1 MFSCANSPSRGSC
14 CVSPS
19 SEDAEHAAVGVELLV
34 GEVDLAR
41 IAAAALAA
49 DELAR
54 RAQRA
59 RTEVHQRV
67 ALRLKLVAALA
78 WVAPVRRRPVLVLAR
93 DVVPVPHAGI
103 DRVRPFL
110 DLQAHAVD
118 RERRHVRAPLAVA
131 THASRARV
139 DLVIHQQRELGSA
152 RRDGAEPV
160 RQAGQLIAVRSR
172 AVVLDGQQR
181 PDVHAVGDRHQV
193 RLRVAYSA
201 RSRPPGSGRAR
212 GSGPDLP
219 ASQTA
224 AATTTTSTA
233 RRHDQQAPG
242 HRIPP
247 PIRTQPTVP
256 NAVIYSP
263 SGP

>member
-1 MFSCANSPSRGSC
+1 MREQPEPRQLLRLA
-14 CVSPS
+14 V
-19 SEDAEHAAVGVELLV
+19 EQDAEHAPVGVELLV

-54 RAQRA
+54 RTQRA

-67 ALRLKLVAALA
+67 ALRLKIVATLA

-93 DVVPVPHAGI
+93 EVVPVAHARI

-110 DLQAHAVD
+110 YLEAHAVD

-139 DLVIHQQRELGSA
+139 DLVIHQQREIASA

-172 AVVLDGQQR
+172 AAVLDGQQR
-181 PDVHAVGDRHQV
+181 PDMHAVGDRHQV
-193 RLRVAYSA
+193 RLRVGTG
-201 RSRPPGSGRAR
+201 PDRAR
-212 GSGPDLP
+212 PARAGRGLRTRPAGKPDGRRHDDH
-219 ASQTA
+219 QH
-224 AATTTTSTA
+224 
-233 RRHDQQAPG
+233 RGRHDQQAPG